1 MPVTNECAGLK
12 IAWVCYTIVITES
25 DDDDDSLSNSEPG
38 SEADGGADVGF
49 LTAGC
54 FILAG
59 YCLWL
64 LGGLRCS

>member
-38 SEADGGADVGF
+38 SEADGGQMLVSSLLDASSSQA
-49 LTAGC
+49 TASGYS
-54 FILAG
+54 AG
-59 YCLWL
+59 
-64 LGGLRCS
+64 